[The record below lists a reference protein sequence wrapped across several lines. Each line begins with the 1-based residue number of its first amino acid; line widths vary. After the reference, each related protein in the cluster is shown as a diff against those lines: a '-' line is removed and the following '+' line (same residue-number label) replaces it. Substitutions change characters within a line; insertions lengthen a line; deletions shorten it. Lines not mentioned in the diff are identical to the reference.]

1 MLHSMTHIS
10 ILMKKIEEEP
20 LKAEFLLENEVLCC
34 FLDLLFPKEAS
45 GQDVGRASC
54 RLSWSHHNKVG
65 DQGKRV
71 KIFNGARSNYRPR
84 FGPGSSIN
92 ISLNVF
98 C

>member
-1 MLHSMTHIS
+1 MN
-10 ILMKKIEEEP
+10 KKEDDS
-20 LKAEFLLENEVLCC
+20 LKSEFLLKNKVLCC
-34 FLDLLFPKEAS
+34 FLGLLFPTGAS

-54 RLSWSHHNKVG
+54 RLSWTHHPKVG

-71 KIFNGARSNYRPR
+71 KIVNGSGSNYRPG